1 MAFVIQSGSKQYT
14 VIPGQQFVVDRLT
27 ALEGDTVDLNLIY
40 SYGDLS
46 GTKTAKARIV
56 RHQRGKKIRVV
67 KFKSKS
73 NYHRQ
78 YGYRHEETVL
88 EVVK

>member
-14 VIPGQQFVVDRLT
+14 VVPGQQFIVDSLKAT
-27 ALEGDTVDLNLIY
+27 EGDTIDLNLVY
-40 SYGDLS
+40 SYGDQKDV
-46 GTKTAKARIV
+46 KTAQAKVV
-56 RHQRGKKIRVV
+56 RHQRGIKLRIV

-88 EVVK
+88 EVI